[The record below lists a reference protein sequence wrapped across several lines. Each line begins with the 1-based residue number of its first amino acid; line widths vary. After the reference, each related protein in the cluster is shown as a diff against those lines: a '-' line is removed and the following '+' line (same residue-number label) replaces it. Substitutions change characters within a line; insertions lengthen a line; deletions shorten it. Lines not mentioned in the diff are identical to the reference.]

1 MPEEVWN
8 VRAPMKAIGVLTD
21 DCDGEVWK
29 SKSLGAY
36 SVLLH
41 FDDLLV
47 VDSAVEL
54 FGLALGRC
62 DARSDLFHLR
72 PRFKVRNFHIRV
84 LLSLPSE
91 YFDPFVSGLR
101 GLHAVGLH
109 FVIKNQGRFPGI
121 QGIVLQREVLG
132 SEGRPDLGSMRL
144 GGRHSE
150 AEGDGQHERGA
161 ENAER
166 PHWRH
171 L

>member
-8 VRAPMKAIGVLTD
+8 VRAPMKAIGVFND
-21 DCDGEVWK
+21 APDGDVWK
-29 SKSLGAY
+29 SKSLDAY

-41 FDDLLV
+41 FDDFLV

-62 DARSDLFHLR
+62 DARPDLFHLC

-84 LLSLPSE
+84 FLALLPE
-91 YFDPFVSGLR
+91 YFNPFVSGLR

-121 QGIVLQREVLG
+121 PGIVLQSKVLG
-132 SEGRPDLGSMRL
+132 SEGWPALGSLRL
-144 GGRHSE
+144 GGRHS
-150 AEGDGQHERGA
+150 DA
-161 ENAER
+161 ENDGE
-166 PHWRH
+166 HE
-171 L
+171 